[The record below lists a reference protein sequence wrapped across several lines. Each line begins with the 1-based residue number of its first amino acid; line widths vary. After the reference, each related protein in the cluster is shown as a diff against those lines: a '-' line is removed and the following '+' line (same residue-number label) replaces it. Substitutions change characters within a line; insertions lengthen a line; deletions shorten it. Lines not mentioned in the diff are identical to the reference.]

1 MVNQRTDEWGGTLE
15 NRARLLLDIVR
26 TVRRVVDPTFTV
38 AVKLNS
44 ADFQRGGFDSDDA
57 AQVIAMLAPLGV
69 DVVELSGGSYE
80 APAMTGQGPDDR
92 TLAREAYSDSCRGT
106 GRGQPGAVDVDR
118 RCGSATCCRA
128 GPGERCGFGRH
139 GQCVGDRSRSAESVA
154 PRCRSLRRISPGDH
168 QGQGHGVGGEH
179 GSRATAASTIR
190 PRQVH
195 AADGQPCGRTIERAA
210 AAAPRAPAVSP
221 LVTAPHPSIG

>member
-1 MVNQRTDEWGGTLE
+1 MPHTAIYSRSFSLRWSISAPTNGGGTLE

-80 APAMTGQGPDDR
+80 APAMTGQ
-92 TLAREAYSDSCRGT
+92 A
-106 GRGQPGAVDVDR
+106 
-118 RCGSATCCRA
+118 
-128 GPGERCGFGRH
+128 
-139 GQCVGDRSRSAESVA
+139 
-154 PRCRSLRRISPGDH
+154 
-168 QGQGHGVGGEH
+168 
-179 GSRATAASTIR
+179 
-190 PRQVH
+190 
-195 AADGQPCGRTIERAA
+195 RTI
-210 AAAPRAPAVSP
+210 APSLGRP
-221 LVTAPHPSIG
+221 TF